1 MKKQLCMLLAA
12 AMLIGAAGC
21 KSNTAQ
27 KTGTGENV
35 ALEGDLVSETPLELS
50 VFYHTRDS
58 FVFDNDW
65 PVFKKAAELTNVTL
79 KSVVPKTTTSS
90 TEAFNLMMAGG
101 DLADLVFAQSIYI
114 QKYASEGA
122 FVALNDLI
130 EEYAPNIKREL
141 ETNETFR
148 KTVTS
153 EDGNIYYIVQ
163 SQKLPEDSSITATTN
178 NIYYIRQDWLDKL
191 NLPVPDTIDEYV
203 ETLKAFRDK
212 DPNGN
217 GKQDEIPFFANTAEE
232 FVRMAANSTG
242 ARTNWYVDNSGKV
255 HFGNYEQSYK
265 EGIKLAAQWYKEG
278 LVDREIFTRGSSA
291 RDILLGNDLG
301 GALRGAVDSTAE
313 YNNKYKD
320 KIEGFNLVP
329 MLPPK
334 NVNGERIEET
344 STVIGSAGNIGGFA
358 ISYQNEHAIETI
370 KYLDFWFGETG
381 SRLAEFG
388 IEGEQYD
395 IVDGKPVFKDELLHG
410 DDPTVAQLRAIGAQ
424 QLMPFLDSREARLQ
438 WTNELALE
446 GTSMYEKDGCLCNP
460 FPTLNFTVGESE
472 TIDAMLGS
480 IVTYMNEMQQ
490 KWILGE
496 NDVEA
501 EFDNY
506 LEKMKAMG
514 MDECLAAYQ
523 SAYDRYVK
531 R

>member
-12 AMLIGAAGC
+12 VMLAGAAGC
-21 KSNTAQ
+21 GKNKTEQ
-27 KTGTGENV
+27 TGTESAA
-35 ALEGDLVSETPLELS
+35 ALEGDLASETPLELS

-58 FVFDNDW
+58 FVFDNEW
-65 PVFKKAAELTNVTL
+65 PVFKKAAELTNISL

-101 DLADLVFAQSIYI
+101 ELADLVFAQSIYI
-114 QKYASEGA
+114 QKYSSEGA
-122 FVALNDLI
+122 FIPLNDLI
-130 EEYAPNIKREL
+130 DKYAPNIKHEL
-141 ETNETFR
+141 EINETFR

-163 SQKLPEDSSITATTN
+163 SQKLPEDPNVTATTN
-178 NIYYIRQDWLDKL
+178 NMYYIRQDWLDKL
-191 NLPVPDTIDEYV
+191 GLPVPQTADEYIK
-203 ETLKAFRDK
+203 TLEAFRDN

-217 GKQDEIPFFANTAEE
+217 GKKDEIPFFANSAEE
-232 FVRMAANSTG
+232 FIRMAVNFCG
-242 ARTNWYVDNSGKV
+242 YRTNWYVNDDGKV
-255 HFGNYEQSYK
+255 CFGNYEPGYK
-265 EGIKLAAQWYKEG
+265 EGIKLAARMYKEG
-278 LVDREIFTRGSSA
+278 LVDKEIFTRGSNS
-291 RDILLGNDLG
+291 RDILLGSDLG
-301 GALRGAVDSTAE
+301 GALRGAADSTAA
-313 YNNKYKD
+313 YNDKLKD

-329 MLPPK
+329 MLPPE
-334 NVNGERIEET
+334 NNNGERIEET
-344 STVIGSAGNIGGFA
+344 SSVVGSVGNIGGFA
-358 ISYQNEHAIETI
+358 ISYRNEHPVETI
-370 KYLDFWFGETG
+370 RYLDFWFGKTG
-381 SRLAEFG
+381 SRLAEYG

-395 IVDGKPVFKDELLHG
+395 IVDGKPVFKEELLHG
-410 DDPTVAQLRAIGAQ
+410 ENPTIAQLRAIGAQ
-424 QLMPFLDSREARLQ
+424 QLMPFYDTREARLQ
-438 WTNELALE
+438 WTNEIALK
-446 GTSMYEKDGCLCNP
+446 GTEMYEKDGCLRDP

-506 LEKMKAMG
+506 LAKMKAMG
-514 MDECLAAYQ
+514 MDECIAAYQ